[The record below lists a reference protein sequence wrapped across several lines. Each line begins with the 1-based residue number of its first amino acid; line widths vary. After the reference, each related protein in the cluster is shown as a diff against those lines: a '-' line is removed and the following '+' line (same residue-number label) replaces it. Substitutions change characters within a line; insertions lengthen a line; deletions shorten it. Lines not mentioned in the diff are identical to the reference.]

1 MLPDFLSN
9 EAPPSSWD
17 VTNPQGLS
25 SSLTL
30 KILSSKKSI
39 TVNVS
44 GTYFCIAP
52 TIFERVE
59 NLAWYEDKGVPS
71 LVANPRVFEMLLQYF
86 LFESL
91 PDVFMLT
98 DEESRELQDLSI
110 PVRGIDSLIE
120 HVVTG
125 RTANNKKRM
134 GKTSFLRLPSL
145 SSSRSRK
152 KQKQSHNTKKEGER
166 ETLPVQETIYPFA
179 ASAANAT
186 VDVDYYAPPPLK
198 PAYSQDSEDG
208 HTVLTTAFTVSSFG
222 SLPDNLTNERV
233 CEEDDD
239 SADDEAEADKENKPN
254 KKKRKRNSIF
264 KGVLGSS
271 KKTTTGR
278 KWTHEQWCASDYIL

>member
-9 EAPPSSWD
+9 EAPPNSWD

-30 KILSSKKSI
+30 KILSSKKNI

-52 TIFERVE
+52 SIFFKLE

-91 PDVFMLT
+91 PDVCLLT
-98 DEESRELQDLSI
+98 DLESRELQDLSI

-134 GKTSFLRLPSL
+134 GKSSFLRLPSL

-152 KQKQSHNTKKEGER
+152 KQKQSHNTKKEEER
-166 ETLPVQETIYPFA
+166 EFLPVQETIYPFA

-198 PAYSQDSEDG
+198 QAYSQDSEDG
-208 HTVLTTAFTVSSFG
+208 QTAFTVSSFG
-222 SLPDNLTNERV
+222 SLPENLTNNGGFK
-233 CEEDDD
+233 EDDD
-239 SADDEAEADKENKPN
+239 SAADEADAEKENKPN

-271 KKTTTGR
+271 KKTTTAR